1 MKRQAAIKRAQARRG
16 MGQAG
21 FTLIEIVVA
30 SMLFAIGSMAVLTM
44 MFSSLQ
50 AYASSRDQTI
60 ASDIAARVA
69 SMMKMEAKMGQS
81 ILASGAPSPYTGGPV
96 GNGMPIIAPLN
107 AAGAMWTN
115 WAALTA
121 APVDERMTLS
131 GATRYCVFI
140 RGGQL
145 QSAVAQAANA
155 VAMGPQ
161 ATVGVTIQAQIA
173 VVYPAANGTFNNAND
188 CTASLTAAGG
198 VGALSPLNAST
209 GDAALALELIGL
221 RVVYSGVLATVRR

>member
-1 MKRQAAIKRAQARRG
+1 MKRQAAIKRARARRG

-21 FTLIEIVVA
+21 FTLIELVVA

-60 ASDIAARVA
+60 ASDIAARVG
-69 SMMKMEAKMGQS
+69 SMMKMEAKMGS
-81 ILASGAPSPYTGGPV
+81 TILAAGAQSPYTSGPI
-96 GNGMPIIAPLN
+96 GNGTPLIAPLN
-107 AAGAMWTN
+107 AAGAAWTG
-115 WAALTA
+115 WTALTA
-121 APVDERMTLS
+121 RPVDERMTLN

-161 ATVGVTIQAQIA
+161 ATVGVTVQAQIA
-173 VVYPAANGTFNNAND
+173 VVYPAANGAFDDPASCTNSLARAGGLGSLNPVNADQGNNA
-188 CTASLTAAGG
+188 LT
-198 VGALSPLNAST
+198 
-209 GDAALALELIGL
+209 LELIGL
-221 RVVYSGVLATVRR
+221 RAVYSGVLATVRR